1 MAGFLPGAEAVAMVK
16 QIPEWQGQTMA
27 IFVHNVEDGHIDVT
41 DPSRAVIG
49 WRVAPKG
56 RPKPN
61 STFR

>member
-1 MAGFLPGAEAVAMVK
+1 
-16 QIPEWQGQTMA
+16 
-27 IFVHNVEDGHIDVT
+27 VHNVEDGHIDVT